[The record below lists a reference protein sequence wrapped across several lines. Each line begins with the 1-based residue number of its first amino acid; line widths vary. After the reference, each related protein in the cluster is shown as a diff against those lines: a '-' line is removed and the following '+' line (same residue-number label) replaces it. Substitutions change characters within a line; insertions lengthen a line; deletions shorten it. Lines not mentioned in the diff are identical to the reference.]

1 MQKFPAL
8 SSAIGVSLIL
18 AAFPAGAQSTDLLEQ
33 LKIMRQQ
40 LEEQRARVDELERQ
54 LRASGVAPSAQ
65 LDNLRGTGNPQP
77 SPSATVML
85 PSPVSAPVG
94 APAQYPEQYPA
105 QNAAAYP
112 APAPRR
118 ALDLLRG
125 AGAPAMAANGQQMDN
140 GGAPP
145 PSPQPANGGNTV
157 GRPPSEASRAPQ
169 VAPIF
174 ESPGVLTPRGKLV
187 FEPSLQYGY
196 SSSNRVALVG
206 YTVIPALLIGLLDV
220 REVKRNT
227 TTAAATF
234 RYGFDNRLELEA
246 RIPYVYRTDATVSRE
261 LFTGT
266 ATERAFDT
274 SGKAIGDVELGWRYQ
289 LNNGGIDKPYY
300 IAGLRFK
307 SRTGRD
313 PFEVVTDC
321 QTRCLGENVTGT
333 GLPLDLPTGSG
344 FYSMQPSFTWLLPS
358 DPAIF
363 FGSFSYTHNFKRGN
377 VYRTVLNGQKE
388 FLGEVKP
395 GDVFGFNFGMGLAL
409 NEKASFSIG
418 YDHSSVGRTKQ
429 GGVVVPGSVRMQ
441 LGTLLLG
448 YSYRLTEQ
456 RTLNVSVGAGLTRD
470 TPDVTLTVRMPFSF

>member
-8 SSAIGVSLIL
+8 SLAIGVSLIL
-18 AAFPAGAQSTDLLEQ
+18 SAFPAGAQSTDLLEQ

-54 LRASGVAPSAQ
+54 LRASGVAAPSQ
-65 LDNLRGTGNPQP
+65 LDRLRGTGP
-77 SPSATVML
+77 
-85 PSPVSAPVG
+85 APV
-94 APAQYPEQYPA
+94 ADA
-105 QNAAAYP
+105 
-112 APAPRR
+112 
-118 ALDLLRG
+118 
-125 AGAPAMAANGQQMDN
+125 GQQMDN
-140 GGAPP
+140 GGAPR
-145 PSPQPANGGNTV
+145 PSPQPINPGNTV
-157 GRPPSEASRAPQ
+157 GRPPSEESRAPQ

-174 ESPGVLTPRGKLV
+174 ETPGVLTPRRKLV
-187 FEPSLQYGY
+187 FEPSVQYGY

-246 RIPYVYRTDATVSRE
+246 KIPYVYRSDASVSRE

-289 LNNGGIDKPYY
+289 LNEGGIDKPYY

-321 QTRCLGENVTGT
+321 QVRCLGENVTGT
-333 GLPLDLPTGSG
+333 GLPLSLPTGSG
-344 FYSMQPSFTWLLPS
+344 FYSMQPSLTWLMPS

-363 FGSFSYTHNFKRGN
+363 FGSFSYTHNFARNN
-377 VYRTVLNGQKE
+377 VYRTVLNGE
-388 FLGEVKP
+388 RELLGEVKP

-418 YDHSSVGRTKQ
+418 YDHNSVSRTRQ
-429 GGVVVPGSVRMQ
+429 NGIVVPGSVRIQ

-448 YSYRLTEQ
+448 YSYRLNDK

-470 TPDVTLTVRMPFSF
+470 TPDVTLMFRMPFSF